1 MKTCKQSKRLQIYL
15 DGWMEDV
22 EAARFEKHLKKC
34 SSCQAELI
42 ELEDVSSAALEIVD
56 EAPESSYWE
65 SFYARTL
72 NRIISRNVTPYER
85 SGEPRKSLRLKI
97 GSYSLAIVSM
107 AALVL
112 LTVNFLPDFLNLM
125 AERNLERQKG
135 LEQSESVA
143 IVDAVETGESVELN
157 TRDLTVS
164 VPELVESE
172 PVSTISQEADL
183 ASAETGENVSL
194 DEPNASDN
202 DILAYFRDDIPVNEP
217 RLTLSD
223 ASDYPGESAPEEYGN
238 INEDYRLSS
247 SMIAAGILSEAS
259 DRYNLG
265 RSFDNYT
272 GFSLNEY
279 GANSFLNGVSGNWG
293 YLSMPPDSAEAEEF
307 RRYLIELELIQAK

>member
-15 DGWMEDV
+15 DGWMENV

-42 ELEDVSSAALEIVD
+42 ELEDISSAALEIVD
-56 EAPESSYWE
+56 EAPESSYWD

-107 AALVL
+107 AALIL
-112 LTVNFLPDFLNLM
+112 LAVNFLPDILNLM
-125 AERNLERQKG
+125 AERNLDRQKG
-135 LEQSESVA
+135 LEQSESASIVEA
-143 IVDAVETGESVELN
+143 IETGESLELN

-164 VPELVESE
+164 EPELVESE
-172 PVSTISQEADL
+172 QVNTISQEADL
-183 ASAETGENVSL
+183 ASAETGDNSI
-194 DEPNASDN
+194 SDRLIPADD
-202 DILAYFRDDIPVNEP
+202 DILTYFRDDIPVNEP
-217 RLTLSD
+217 LLTLSD
-223 ASDYPGESAPEEYGN
+223 VSDYPGESAPEEYNN

-265 RSFDNYT
+265 RSFDGYT